1 MSVLQ
6 SSPSAVVT
14 EGAAPAET
22 PSVLLSS
29 AVNVEHATPMLRQ
42 FLEIKA
48 QYPGVVLL
56 YQMGEFYETF
66 FEDALITARAL
77 EITLTARDGGKLG
90 KVPMA
95 GIPIHKADSYVGRL
109 LAKNFRVALCQQT
122 EDPAQAKGL
131 VKRAV
136 TRVLSPG
143 TITDE
148 TLLNANSHT
157 YLAAVSIPKALKSNS
172 TSPYKAALGLYGL
185 AYCDVSTGTFCTTQL
200 TETQLLSELDRLQPA
215 EIIATGRKQTFPN
228 GEGIPEW
235 VVSLPQSIRSA
246 YRCTPVDDDT
256 FDLIVG
262 QRAINTLLQ
271 TTTVA
276 GTGLLESPEALRACG
291 AIAGYLL
298 TMFPDQP
305 PTFEGIHSYTLD
317 DKVVLNV
324 AARRHLELLHTVKT
338 GQADGALISV
348 LDKTHTRMG
357 ARLLRD
363 WVSQPLTNRG
373 AIEQRLDGVEE
384 LAHHA
389 EARVALIESLP
400 RIYDLERL
408 AIKVSH
414 GSVFPR
420 DLIALKQSLQQLP
433 GLSNALKS
441 CHSAHLLPFHQL
453 PTAVFQLVALIDA
466 AMADAPPQT
475 LQEGGIFKTGYQS
488 ELDTLRETLVT
499 CDGWLADY
507 QEQERERTGVKT
519 LKVTANHAFGYFI
532 EITRAQAAAMNLPDG
547 YHRKQTLTNAERFT
561 TPELKAQESKVQDA
575 QGRLFQL
582 EYELFTAFRQELL
595 PYASMLLTLAHQV
608 ATVDVLQSLATVAV
622 THDYV
627 RPLLDDSAELQLV
640 EGRHPVVET
649 MVSMGSFVANDCALT
664 GGVAEENSQRSRD
677 IPQLLLITGPN
688 MAGKSTYMRQV
699 ALIVLM
705 AQMGSFVP
713 ARYARIG
720 LVDKVFTR
728 IGAMDDLA
736 SGQSTFMVEM
746 QETAQILHGATQKSL
761 VLLDEVGRGTST
773 FDGVAIAQSVIEHLV
788 TKTGCR
794 TLFAT
799 HYHEL
804 NALEAAHPSICNV
817 RVGVAETVTS
827 AGLEISFLHKV
838 ELGTAQRS
846 YGVHVAKMAGLPAS
860 VVQRANRLLGGFEK
874 STQGPHSNEKTLR
887 RNGSLLPET
896 PEPLPQLSLF

>member
-1 MSVLQ
+1 
-6 SSPSAVVT
+6 
-14 EGAAPAET
+14 
-22 PSVLLSS
+22 
-29 AVNVEHATPMLRQ
+29 
-42 FLEIKA
+42 
-48 QYPGVVLL
+48 
-56 YQMGEFYETF
+56 MGEFYETF

-157 YLAAVSIPKALKSNS
+157 YLAAVSIPKPSNKSS
-172 TSPYKAALGLYGL
+172 LGLYGL

-215 EIIATGRKQTFPN
+215 EIIATGRKQSLPS

-235 VVSLPQSIRSA
+235 VVNLPQAIRSA
-246 YRCTPVDDDT
+246 YRCTLVDDDT
-256 FDLIVG
+256 FDPSVG
-262 QRAINTLLQ
+262 QRAINTLLH

-276 GTGLLESPEALRACG
+276 GTGLLESPEALRASG
-291 AIAGYLL
+291 AIASYLL

-338 GQADGALISV
+338 GQADGALIFV

-363 WVSQPLTNRG
+363 WVSQPLTNRT

-389 EARVALIESLP
+389 DARMALTDSLP

-420 DLIALKQSLQQLP
+420 DLIALKQSLHQLP

-475 LQEGGIFKTGYQS
+475 LHEGGMFKAGYQS
-488 ELDTLRETLVT
+488 ELDALRDTLAT
-499 CDGWLADY
+499 CDAWLAEY

-519 LKVTANHAFGYFI
+519 LKVTANNAFGYFI
-532 EITRAQAAAMNLPDG
+532 EITRAQAASMTLPEG

-561 TPELKAQESKVQDA
+561 TPELKAQEAKVQDA
-575 QGRLFQL
+575 QGRLFHL
-582 EYELFTAFRQELL
+582 EYELFTAFRHELL

-622 THDYV
+622 CHDYV
-627 RPLLDDSAELQLV
+627 RPLLDDSTELQLV

-649 MVSMGSFVANDCALT
+649 TVPMGSFVANDCGLQ
-664 GGVAEENSQRSRD
+664 GGIGNATIQSIAPST

-788 TKTGCR
+788 TNTGCR

-804 NALEAAHPSICNV
+804 NALEATHPSICNV
-817 RVGVAETVTS
+817 RVGVAETVTPT
-827 AGLEISFLHKV
+827 GLEISFLHKV
-838 ELGTAQRS
+838 EPGTAQRS
-846 YGVHVAKMAGLPAS
+846 YGVHVAKMAGLPPS

-874 STQGPHSNEKTLR
+874 STANSEKLPR
-887 RNGSLLPET
+887 RNAPLVSEAI
-896 PEPLPQLSLF
+896 EPLPQLSLF